1 MQATIEGKVILVTGA
16 SSGVGMAAAR
26 GLAAHGARLV
36 LAARREDRLQA
47 LAESLQQMGVQ
58 VLTLRTD
65 VARREDMQAL
75 ADAALDRFGRIDVL
89 INNAGVMPLPRIDAL
104 KVDEWDRMI
113 DINLKGVLYGMA
125 AVLPTMKVQGQGHII
140 NVASTAG
147 HRTGPTS
154 AVYSATKHA
163 VRALSEGFRQEMAAF
178 NIRSTIISPGA
189 IATELLDG
197 ISEPALASQLRESI
211 VAYMSPDDVAGAI
224 VYAIGQ
230 PASVGINEILMRPT
244 AQQL

>member
-89 INNAGVMPLPRIDAL
+89 INNAGVMPLSRIDAL
-104 KVDEWDRMI
+104 KVDR
-113 DINLKGVLYGMA
+113 
-125 AVLPTMKVQGQGHII
+125 
-140 NVASTAG
+140 
-147 HRTGPTS
+147 
-154 AVYSATKHA
+154 
-163 VRALSEGFRQEMAAF
+163 
-178 NIRSTIISPGA
+178 
-189 IATELLDG
+189 
-197 ISEPALASQLRESI
+197 
-211 VAYMSPDDVAGAI
+211 
-224 VYAIGQ
+224 
-230 PASVGINEILMRPT
+230 
-244 AQQL
+244 